1 MLTTISYALLGHLA
15 MRPWT
20 VYDLVQQMQR
30 NVHYFFPR
38 VESQVYAEPKRL
50 VEAGLAVATVEMTG
64 KRKRTVYSITDEG
77 RLELERWLAEPI
89 RKGPLLEFEGLLRV
103 QLAPFG
109 TDEDLASTLLQV
121 REQINELQTLADRIR
136 LEYLEGRAPFQRF
149 VLTRSM
155 LYDFLDSYAR
165 LVDDW
170 AERSQER
177 MAAWPEQ
184 SEAEREAAALAI
196 FRDRPGET

>member
-64 KRKRTVYSITDEG
+64 KRKRTVYSITEEG
-77 RLELERWLAEPI
+77 RVELGRWLAEPI
-89 RKGPLLEFEGLLRV
+89 GKGPLLEFEGLLRV
-103 QLAPFG
+103 LLAPFG
-109 TDEDLASTLLQV
+109 TGEDLAATLVQV
-121 REQINELQTLADRIR
+121 RDRIEGLQSLADRIR
-136 LEYLEGRAPFQRF
+136 LEYLDGRAPFQRY

-165 LVDDW
+165 LIDDW

-184 SEAEREAAALAI
+184 TEAERIEAALAV
-196 FRDRPGET
+196 FRDRPA